1 MSDIGGEGVQEGNA
15 FEYLIRRGI
24 QRKGEWRVEGEWFI
38 EEGGNGKE
46 RREWVFEGS
55 VGRGNLLLVRGR
67 RAAGGVG
74 WRRKRSVRESVFICS
89 IGRKV

>member
-1 MSDIGGEGVQEGNA
+1 MSDIGGEGVQEGDA
-15 FEYLIRRGI
+15 FEYLIRRRI

-46 RREWVFEGS
+46 RRKWVFEGS

-67 RAAGGVG
+67 RAAG
-74 WRRKRSVRESVFICS
+74 
-89 IGRKV
+89 